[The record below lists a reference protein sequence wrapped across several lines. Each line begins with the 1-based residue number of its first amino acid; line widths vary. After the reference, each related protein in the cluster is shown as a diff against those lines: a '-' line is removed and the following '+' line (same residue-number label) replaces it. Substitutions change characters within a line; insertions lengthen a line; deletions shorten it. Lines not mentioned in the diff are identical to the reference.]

1 MRRPNLQEDYIPDQ
15 YLQYSPEE
23 YNQYPPQNELSGR
36 GRPAPPIWLPP
47 PPPLSSEENSRA
59 SSALS
64 LSHRQHED
72 EFDDDENS
80 NYSDDG
86 DRQQYVPTADD
97 SDPNQQARWGRSN
110 FTRDELIA
118 LDIPLQTK
126 NSNSRPPIFAS
137 KTVQLTLCQKIVI
150 TIIIIL
156 PALCFTAAAHFIND
170 IMTDFKLFSAS
181 FSVFQGVFWP
191 SFIFL
196 VIDAISGATLRD
208 GGDEPS
214 SRCLGLCWANG
225 RWKLTLWLIFH
236 SILASISVIAQLLSI
251 QRLNI
256 SVSLALSF
264 SSTIFVILLAQIN
277 RDKRFSLELIA
288 FSILGYLG
296 FVVVGIPAMTSTRR
310 MDSVDLTWAAAITAL
325 VIFGTVFT
333 ILEGKFSQNYKLN
346 VRSDGFGYCNILRL
360 RLLIFAFS
368 CAWEIIRQGIWN
380 TFPDAFD
387 IFGSVFVFSAFLL
400 AVGYEAWSL
409 RMSEEV
415 KNSSRP
421 FQFFPWLLSTKKSP
435 SSNNTWK

>member
-1 MRRPNLQEDYIPDQ
+1 MWSQNTSQFTMRRPNLQEDYIPDQ

-225 RWKLTLWLIFH
+225 RWKLTLWLI
-236 SILASISVIAQLLSI
+236 
-251 QRLNI
+251 
-256 SVSLALSF
+256 
-264 SSTIFVILLAQIN
+264 
-277 RDKRFSLELIA
+277 
-288 FSILGYLG
+288 
-296 FVVVGIPAMTSTRR
+296 
-310 MDSVDLTWAAAITAL
+310 
-325 VIFGTVFT
+325 
-333 ILEGKFSQNYKLN
+333 
-346 VRSDGFGYCNILRL
+346 VRIYS
-360 RLLIFAFS
+360 
-368 CAWEIIRQGIWN
+368 W
-380 TFPDAFD
+380 
-387 IFGSVFVFSAFLL
+387 
-400 AVGYEAWSL
+400 
-409 RMSEEV
+409 
-415 KNSSRP
+415 
-421 FQFFPWLLSTKKSP
+421 
-435 SSNNTWK
+435 